1 MNFVYDEKEESYATR
16 SGEDHRWK
24 DDAVYNQHHILKNKN
39 KIKNKRKKPD
49 QHKNDLISTLK

>member
-24 DDAVYNQHHILKNKN
+24 DDAVHNHHHILKK
-39 KIKNKRKKPD
+39 KKKPD